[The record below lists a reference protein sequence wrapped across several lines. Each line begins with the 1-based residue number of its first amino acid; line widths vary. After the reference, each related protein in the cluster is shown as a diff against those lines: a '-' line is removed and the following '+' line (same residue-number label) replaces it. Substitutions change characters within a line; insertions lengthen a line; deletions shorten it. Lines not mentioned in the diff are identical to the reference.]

1 MPNRKVIV
9 ILKMSCVICLK
20 GGCEKLW
27 NGVDRLAQ
35 TQFTGLTL
43 MNPETY
49 GPGPSIFFPIFHS
62 RFSLLSVSLS
72 QSATTSLLTDRRR
85 LLRSSS
91 GLNIISGASSIEL
104 SIFLSAVT
112 SSIPSLFSFL

>member
-43 MNPETY
+43 MNPET
-49 GPGPSIFFPIFHS
+49 SK
-62 RFSLLSVSLS
+62 
-72 QSATTSLLTDRRR
+72 
-85 LLRSSS
+85 
-91 GLNIISGASSIEL
+91 
-104 SIFLSAVT
+104 
-112 SSIPSLFSFL
+112 